1 MKPLTHGWPTYQ
13 NLMLHTRNIQW
24 MDDQK
29 MYQKWKPGILQASN
43 SWIWPT
49 WWPTNIPKIEAA
61 FQKHQLID
69 EWHIQKDKKIHSP
82 VTHMSWTWLCWMNSS
97 VEWCP
102 TSDPDM
108 ISAKNCTKNKEKV
121 ISSQKV
127 LPKLLEFAQNEKS
140 FISGKLVIQS
150 SNFTLRICELLEQGY
165 NSTVH
170 GKAHKEVNLP
180 L

>member
-1 MKPLTHGWPTYQ
+1 
-13 NLMLHTRNIQW
+13 
-24 MDDQK
+24 MDDQHTK
-29 MYQKWKPGILQASN
+29 TWCCILETSNEWMTKKCTKNENRILQASN

-69 EWHIQKDKKIHSP
+69 DWHIQKDKKIHSP

-102 TSDPDM
+102 TSDLDM